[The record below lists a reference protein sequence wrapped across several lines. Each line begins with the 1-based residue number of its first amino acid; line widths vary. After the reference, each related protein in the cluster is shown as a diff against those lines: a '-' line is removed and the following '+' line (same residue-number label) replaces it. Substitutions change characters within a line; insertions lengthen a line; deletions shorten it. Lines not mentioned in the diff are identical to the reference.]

1 MSSATRTH
9 AISQTPAPSTP
20 AAAPSPGTWRHPKF
34 DEITRRQ
41 QASTFTDRNRRKI
54 IWNFSALLLTWPLDW
69 YIVSSPLL
77 NPIVTLPAPWLMRQ
91 LLSWTWSI
99 FIPVMLLWNIWTAV
113 SPLFRAPDN
122 LPDIPLTPTQRSLLG
137 LDPNATPPHTP
148 GTTYITPPR
157 YPRSVSDTP
166 KSRSSSATGSPSS
179 RSGSPLLGKTQNGTA
194 ESPYSQNTSPL
205 WQKAVGGRET
215 RRHRYALASPLGLGG
230 SGMGKE
236 SVYNIPSTPS
246 PTGGKG
252 SIPLN
257 SKWLFEKGRR

>member
-1 MSSATRTH
+1 MASPQVRRNNAPPTSKHLYRPKSEKSNLEFQCPSLNLAIGLVHCQLVCLFPQSH
-9 AISQTPAPSTP
+9 AISDFP
-20 AAAPSPGTWRHPKF
+20 
-34 DEITRRQ
+34 
-41 QASTFTDRNRRKI
+41 NR
-54 IWNFSALLLTWPLDW
+54 
-69 YIVSSPLL
+69 PLL

-91 LLSWTWSI
+91 FLSWTWSI

-215 RRHRYALASPLGLGG
+215 RRHSYALASPLGLGG